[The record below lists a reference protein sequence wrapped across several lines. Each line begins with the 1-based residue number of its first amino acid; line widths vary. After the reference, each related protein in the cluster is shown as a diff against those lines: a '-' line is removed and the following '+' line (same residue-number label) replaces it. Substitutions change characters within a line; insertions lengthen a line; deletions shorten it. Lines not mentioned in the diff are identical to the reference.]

1 MIRGELRCP
10 QDFEAG
16 SPQLQRIVDVAV
28 TYRQPGF
35 VESALGKQQ
44 LAQNRQELPGDR
56 ADRPALP
63 AIGCRDRA
71 PQRPQKIRAG
81 DGLRIFGALAADVKD
96 RGHERR

>member
-16 SPQLQRIVDVAV
+16 SPQLQRIVDVSV

-44 LAQNRQELPGDR
+44 LAPNRRSYLVTAPT
-56 ADRPALP
+56 PALP
-63 AIGCRDRA
+63 AIGWRDRA
-71 PQRPQKIRAG
+71 PQRPQKIRAD
-81 DGLRIFGALAADVKD
+81 DGLRILGVLAADVKD